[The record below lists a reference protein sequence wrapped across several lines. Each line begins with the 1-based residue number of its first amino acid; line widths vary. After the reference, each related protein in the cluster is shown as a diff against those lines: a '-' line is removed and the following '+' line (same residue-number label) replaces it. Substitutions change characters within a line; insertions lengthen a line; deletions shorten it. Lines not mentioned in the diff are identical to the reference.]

1 MNKILLLMILLS
13 ILITGCLG
21 EVECRKN
28 NDCVAATC
36 CHADSCVAKENAPDC
51 EGVFCSMECKPYTMD
66 CGQGSC
72 ICEKNKCVA
81 HINN

>member
-1 MNKILLLMILLS
+1 MKKILTLLILLL
-13 ILITGCLG
+13 ILIVGCQG
-21 EVECRKN
+21 EVECRTN
-28 NDCVAATC
+28 TDCVKATC

-72 ICEKNKCVA
+72 VCENSKCVA
-81 HINN
+81 KIG